1 MTLGHGGRYTRG
13 DGRGGFA
20 SGELGRQFRAA
31 AYRAAG
37 LPLPAAAPRTIT
49 LLTAVDGEEVG
60 VSQPHVPM
68 LRPGGRVWH
77 AVRAMHKI
85 KWNAVQTEPIVLLPA
100 VGGENVLEV

>member
-1 MTLGHGGRYTRG
+1 MTLGYGGRYTRG

-31 AYRAAG
+31 AYHAAG

-60 VSQPHVPM
+60 VKPM
-68 LRPGGRVWH
+68 CPRCDREAQCGML
-77 AVRAMHKI
+77 
-85 KWNAVQTEPIVLLPA
+85 
-100 VGGENVLEV
+100 